1 MDKKILNYYNRKKH
15 GINPENL
22 KKAIDHDLNLYNN
35 LNNKMMEYIKLVF
48 TIYSLSIPV
57 AYAFYSIYNEQFMVL
72 AGILVMNFIISIILF
87 EIMDLKITIN
97 YLVASNIVR
106 IKLLKKDV
114 YSTVYFLLPNE
125 SKYMILTLIMIS
137 MFLYIAVIM
146 PMLTFT
152 VTLTEDYMKLSSF
165 ALAIC
170 SFGLL
175 YITGK
180 KLRKTSKELK
190 KLEKLD
196 FS

>member
-1 MDKKILNYYNRKKH
+1 MNKKILNYHNRKKH

-35 LNNKMMEYIKLVF
+35 LNNRMMEYIKLVF
-48 TIYSLSIPV
+48 TIYSLSVPV
-57 AYAFYSIYNEQFMVL
+57 AYAFYSIYNEQYMVL
-72 AGILVMNFIISIILF
+72 AGILVMNFIISSILF

-97 YLVASNIVR
+97 YLVACNIVR

-114 YSTVYFLLPNE
+114 YSTVYSLLPKE
-125 SKYMILTLIMIS
+125 SKYMILTLIIIS
-137 MFLYIAVIM
+137 MFLYIMVIIL
-146 PMLTFT
+146 MLTFS
-152 VTLTEDYMKLSSF
+152 VTITEEYMKLSSF

-175 YITGK
+175 YHTA
-180 KLRKTSKELK
+180 RKVIKTEMDLK